1 MLKYIIFVPLL
12 NINKTKMNFKLRLI
26 LPAFLLVAMA
36 CESNKKV
43 SIDDDGSSVAKAR
56 TPQEDTIPS
65 AEPKAVTR
73 TVSGL
78 VREVNH
84 GKDGY
89 TAKILSPANEVVAVT
104 VSRINLEDPETY
116 KDAKAGDILSVT
128 GEQWSLEGVTQITAR
143 KIN

>member
-1 MLKYIIFVPLL
+1 
-12 NINKTKMNFKLRLI
+12 MNFKTRL
-26 LPAFLLVAMA
+26 LLSSFMLLAMA
-36 CESNKKV
+36 CESNKKI

-56 TPQEDTIPS
+56 TPQEDTIQS
-65 AEPKAVTR
+65 VEPEAVTR

-78 VREVNH
+78 VSEVNQ

-89 TAKILSPANEVVAVT
+89 TAKIISPTNEVVAVT
-104 VSRINLEDPETY
+104 VSRINLKDPKTY

-143 KIN
+143 QIN

>member
-1 MLKYIIFVPLL
+1 
-12 NINKTKMNFKLRLI
+12 MNFKMRL
-26 LPAFLLVAMA
+26 LLSSFMLLAMA
-36 CESNKKV
+36 CESNKKI

-56 TPQEDTIPS
+56 TPQEDTIQS
-65 AEPKAVTR
+65 VEPEAVTR

-78 VREVNH
+78 VSEVNQ

-89 TAKILSPANEVVAVT
+89 TAKIISPTNEVVAVT
-104 VSRINLEDPETY
+104 VSRINLKDPKTY

-143 KIN
+143 QIN

>member
-1 MLKYIIFVPLL
+1 MLL
-12 NINKTKMNFKLRLI
+12 
-26 LPAFLLVAMA
+26 AMA
-36 CESNKKV
+36 CESNNKI

-56 TPQEDTIPS
+56 TPQEDTIQS
-65 AEPKAVTR
+65 DEPKAVTR

-78 VREVNH
+78 VSEVNQ

-89 TAKILSPANEVVAVT
+89 TAKIITPTNEVVAVT
-104 VSRINLEDPETY
+104 VSRINLKDPKTY